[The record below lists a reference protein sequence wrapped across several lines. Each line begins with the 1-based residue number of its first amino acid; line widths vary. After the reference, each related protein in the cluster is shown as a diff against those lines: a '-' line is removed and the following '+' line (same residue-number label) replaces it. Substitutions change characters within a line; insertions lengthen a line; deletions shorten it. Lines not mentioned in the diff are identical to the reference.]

1 VPSLRPEVDG
11 PRQRR
16 RWLFARGWF
25 CYPPRGKATQPSQLR
40 YLSPYKQWVSGG
52 GVIWN
57 WVSMVWSMSRVPVRD
72 WLAKDHASTYTSPD
86 FGELA
91 PHLTRPF
98 RIMSTDSIP
107 PVFAMRFE
115 TNRSP

>member
-1 VPSLRPEVDG
+1 LAIRSRLVLLSAE
-11 PRQRR
+11 
-16 RWLFARGWF
+16 
-25 CYPPRGKATQPSQLR
+25 GKSNTAIAAT
-40 YLSPYKQWVSGG
+40 LSVTLQWVSGG
-52 GVIWN
+52 GVIWS

-86 FGELA
+86 IGELA